1 MGKVRSVSNLKKTL
15 LFSLTPLLIIFI
27 ALEFVQRFRYFGFTQ
42 KVLYLN
48 LHFAF
53 SGKPKRS
60 LEPVIYRLPWKK
72 IRKAVDSEFPYVIGR
87 PGRYVHQTTDGRGNP
102 VAVPYTMNSHGL
114 RSKEFSAKK
123 PSGVYR
129 IIAIGGSSVAGI
141 ESPDDQ
147 TWPAILENK
156 LKTIYSSRKY
166 EVINAGFGSTF
177 SKQHLGLFR
186 NELLQYEPDMII
198 YYEAWNEAGFGQAP
212 DPTPPPSA
220 WMRPLNR
227 TSAFLSQHSMLYLTA
242 FEKAKKWGSGKPL
255 DAFPYKKV
263 GRKRHKD
270 RLRHMIQISRKRGI
284 QVVFVLQPLSPT
296 HGLKEFLSGMNAD
309 QLEELTLNSL
319 LPDFYRRIILQKV
332 FLAQLVELST
342 EFNLPLLNPLRLFE
356 EKRDQG
362 AFLFVDH
369 VHLTPEGNRVL
380 GNFIAASAI
389 FEPR

>member
-1 MGKVRSVSNLKKTL
+1 MRSVSNWKKTT
-15 LFSLTPLLIIFI
+15 LFSLTPIFI
-27 ALEFVQRFRYFGFTQ
+27 ILISLEFVQRFRYFGFTQ

-60 LEPVIYRLPWKK
+60 LEPVIYEMPWKK

-102 VAVPYTMNSHGL
+102 VTVPYTMNSHGL

-123 PSGVYR
+123 PLGVYR
-129 IIAIGGSSVAGI
+129 VIAIGGSSVAGI

-147 TWPAILENK
+147 TWPAILETK
-156 LKTIYSSRKY
+156 LQRKY
-166 EVINAGFGSTF
+166 PNRKFEVINAGFGSTHT
-177 SKQHLGLFR
+177 KQHLGLFR

-198 YYEAWNEAGFGQAP
+198 YYEAWNEAGFGQGP

-227 TSAFLSQHSMLYLTA
+227 TSAFFSQHSMLYLTA
-242 FEKAKKWGSGKPL
+242 FEKTKKIRSGKPL
-255 DAFPYKKV
+255 SGFLYKEA
-263 GRKRHKD
+263 GRKLHKD
-270 RLRHMIQISRKRGI
+270 RLRQMIQISRKRGI
-284 QVVFVLQPLSPT
+284 QVVFVLQPLAPA

-309 QLEELTLNSL
+309 QLEELTLKSL

-332 FLAQLVELST
+332 FLAQLVELSK

-356 EKRDQG
+356 EKMDQG

-369 VHLTPEGNRVL
+369 VHLTPAGNRVL
-380 GNFIAASAI
+380 ANFISASEI
-389 FEPR
+389 F